1 MKKKR
6 KGLISFAFILIMSV
20 LFAVNVF
27 AASGDDYASMQIA
40 VTGPD
45 TPSPENAS
53 IIFSAQP
60 KMDKMTYLGSE
71 EEGRYSELYSEKIE
85 WNGVQARQVYVEN
98 YFYFKL
104 DESFAGKDDS
114 VFEIILDYW
123 DYGGGGYFY
132 VEYMPRGASEVKSE
146 RVYKLG
152 LDENNV
158 KTQGTWFRVR
168 IHIDDAE
175 FTGKFDNGADIRI
188 RSGAYNSFSK
198 VEVRNISR
206 SAAPDEKLG
215 TFNRQKANSLH
226 TLEVFDGF
234 GEGEEFDPC
243 LDKELTREEA
253 LTQLIKSYRMEDK
266 ALSEN
271 MKSGFS
277 DVSPVAEP
285 YVAMAVQLGVVEK
298 GSVLGAKDY
307 FSQKELITWYLKLI
321 GENVTGETDVYALA
335 KDKKLINV
343 GSMIFQPEKN
353 ADVDAF
359 VHLAMNSFSMTN
371 PETGYCPFS
380 EGISSGDYNMQTLA
394 KANDENIW
402 DWLMSSEFKVPKKT
416 CVDKYTGR
424 TYYTVNFFGQY
435 AIKPYFT
442 MNCMSMDETR
452 IYFNTSEYKCW
463 EYNIETEMCR
473 YIEHCASEND
483 FMITPL
489 NNLWYINKK
498 YEIWKLDLDTP
509 YPYEKTYIGKLPEW
523 QRSSPSLLQVNNDE
537 SKLSVWWND
546 NKGDIDNKLV
556 TRLPVFDIK
565 TGEWDL
571 SHYYGFDFPVYAP
584 NHPCLNPN
592 PEYDHLYFFAH
603 ETLSDTLAY
612 FYEGSL
618 NPERVWVVNMD
629 TDEYYN
635 AVEQKWFRSP
645 DSKKPGSGYVG
656 ENAGH
661 EFWSY
666 DGEWIGKV
674 GGSTYVDGM
683 RGFVGPDTN
692 FLIQRPDGTDKR
704 YIKADYGIA
713 PTVLGSAGTGTNH
726 SMISH
731 DGRWI
736 AADNKYGSSAKLS
749 GLFVIDAET
758 GATSTVAFVPQNGAN
773 PGHLHPQMS
782 PKNTYAIFGCWDE
795 TFKIAQFGW
804 ADVSD
809 ITSKP
814 APGGRYDISETCDA
828 IDYDGNFAFDVKPL
842 YKMGGTY
849 EGTKVPAGKELY
861 VNVKR
866 EVADDDNVA
875 AEITITYKD
884 DTTLPITLNYHRWV
898 VNSHKYVNMVTDDK
912 IYIERKGTGKIVSKT
927 LKFDDICLGNMD
939 VLGTDFRIGAAG
951 TDATII
957 SVDVKPTSASGKD
970 ENK

>member
-1 MKKKR
+1 MKRNR
-6 KGLISFAFILIMSV
+6 KGLISFAFILIVS
-20 LFAVNVF
+20 LFFAVNAF
-27 AASGDDYASMQIA
+27 AASDDDYASMSIA

-45 TPSPENAS
+45 TPKAENAS
-53 IIFSAQP
+53 IIFSTEP

-71 EEGRYSELYSEKIE
+71 NEGRYTELYSEPAV
-85 WNGVQARQVYVEN
+85 WNDVESRQVYVEN
-98 YFYFKL
+98 LFYFKI

-132 VEYMPRGASEVKSE
+132 LEYMPRGSSSTKSE
-146 RVYKLG
+146 RIYKLG
-152 LDENNV
+152 LDENGK
-158 KTQGTWFRVR
+158 KTAGTWFRVR
-168 IHIDDAE
+168 IHLDDAE
-175 FTGKFDNGADIRI
+175 FTGKFSNGADFRI

-206 SAAPDEKLG
+206 TAAPDEKLG
-215 TFNRQKANSLH
+215 TFNRKKAKSLH
-226 TLEVFDGF
+226 TLGVFDGF
-234 GEGEEFDPC
+234 GEGEEFSPC

-253 LTQLIKSYRMEDK
+253 LVQLIKSYRMEDE

-277 DVSPVAEP
+277 DVSEAAEP
-285 YVAMAVQLGVVEK
+285 YVAMAIKLGIIEK
-298 GSVLGAKDY
+298 GTSLGAKEN
-307 FSQKELITWYLKLI
+307 FTQKELIEWYLKLV
-321 GENVTGETDVYALA
+321 GENITDETDVYELA
-335 KDKKLINV
+335 KSKKLINN

-353 ADVDAF
+353 ADVDTL
-359 VHLAMNSFSMTN
+359 VHLAMNCFSMTN
-371 PETGYCPFS
+371 PNTGYCPFTDGMNAG
-380 EGISSGDYNMQTLA
+380 EYNMETLA
-394 KANDENIW
+394 KANDDNIW
-402 DWLMSSEFKVPKKT
+402 DWLMSSDFSLPKQT
-416 CVDKYTGR
+416 HVDKYTGR
-424 TYYTVNFFGQY
+424 TYYTVNFFGQN

-452 IYFNTSEYKCW
+452 IYFNTSDYKFW

-473 YIEHCASEND
+473 YISNIPNENNY
-483 FMITPL
+483 MVTPL
-489 NNLWYINKK
+489 NNLWFINSKR
-498 YEIWKLDLDTP
+498 EIWKMDLDTP
-509 YPYEKTYIGKLPEW
+509 YPYEKTYIGAIPEW
-523 QRSSPSLLQVNNDE
+523 QRSAPSLLQVNNDE

-546 NKGDIDNKLV
+546 NKGDFDNTLV
-556 TRLPVFDIK
+556 TRLPVFDVK

-603 ETLSDTLAY
+603 ETLATTLAY

-618 NPERVWVVNMD
+618 NPERVWIANLD

-645 DSKKPGSGYVG
+645 DPKKPGSGYVG

-674 GGSTYVDGM
+674 GGSTYIDSM

-692 FLIQRPDGTDKR
+692 FLLQRPDGTDRR
-704 YIKADYGIA
+704 YIKANYGIA
-713 PTVLGSAGTGTNH
+713 TTVIGSAGSGTNH

-731 DGRWI
+731 DGRWM

-749 GLFVIDAET
+749 GLFVIDVMT
-758 GATSTVAFVPQNGAN
+758 GATETIAFVPENSVN

-782 PKNTYAIFGCWDE
+782 PKNTYAIFGCWDK
-795 TFKIAQFGW
+795 TFKTVEFGW

-828 IDYDGNFAFDVKPL
+828 IAYEGDFDFDVEPL
-842 YKMGGTY
+842 YKEDGTY
-849 EGTKVPAGKELY
+849 EGTKIPVGKELY

-866 EVADDDNVA
+866 EVVDDDNVA

-884 DTTLPITLNYHRWV
+884 DTTLPIAFNYHRWIV
-898 VNSHKYVNMVTDDK
+898 TSHKYVNKVTTEK
-912 IYIERKGTGKIVSKT
+912 VYIERKGTGKIVSKT

-939 VLGTDFRIGAAG
+939 VLGTDFRIGAVG

-957 SVDVKPTSASGKD
+957 SVDVKVRKD

>member
-1 MKKKR
+1 MKR
-6 KGLISFAFILIMSV
+6 IRTGLIPLVFVLMISVLLIMASTSA
-20 LFAVNVF
+20 L
-27 AASGDDYASMQIA
+27 AASDDDYASMSIA
-40 VTGPD
+40 VTGLDAPN
-45 TPSPENAS
+45 PENAS
-53 IIFSAQP
+53 IIFSAEP

-71 EEGRYSELYSEKIE
+71 EEDRYSELYSEKAV
-85 WNGVQARQVYVEN
+85 WNGVESRQVYVEN

-104 DESFAGKDDS
+104 DESFAGKADS

-132 VEYMPRGASEVKSE
+132 LEYMPRGSSTTKSE

-152 LDENNV
+152 LDENGV
-158 KTQGTWFRVR
+158 KTTGTWFRVR

-175 FTGKFDNGADIRI
+175 FTGKFPNGADFRI

-206 SAAPDEKLG
+206 SAASDEKLG
-215 TFNRQKANSLH
+215 TFNRKNANSLH
-226 TLEVFDGF
+226 ILEVFNGF
-234 GEGEEFDPC
+234 GEGEEFVPC

-253 LTQLIKSYRMEDK
+253 LTQLIKSYRKDGE

-277 DVSPVAEP
+277 DVSPEAEP
-285 YVAMAVQLGVVEK
+285 YVAMALKLGIIDSGK
-298 GSVLGAKDY
+298 TLGAKDY
-307 FSQKELITWYLKLI
+307 FSQKELIEWYLKLI
-321 GENVTGETDVYALA
+321 GEDITDETDVYQLA
-335 KDKKLINV
+335 KDKKLVNA

-359 VHLAMNSFSMTN
+359 VHLAMNCFSMTN
-371 PETGYCPFS
+371 PKTGYCPFTD
-380 EGISSGDYNMQTLA
+380 GIESGDYNLETLA
-394 KANDENIW
+394 NANDDNIW
-402 DWLMSSEFKVPKKT
+402 DWLVSADFKLPKKT
-416 CVDKYTGR
+416 HVDKYTGR
-424 TYYTVNFFGQY
+424 TYYTVDFFGQN

-452 IYFNTSEYKCW
+452 IYFRTQDCNIW
-463 EYNIETEMCR
+463 EYNIDTEMCR
-473 YIEHCASEND
+473 FISDSPNENNC
-483 FMITPL
+483 MVTPL
-489 NNLWYINKK
+489 NNLWFINKS
-498 YEIWKLDLDTP
+498 YEIWKLDLDT
-509 YPYEKTYIGKLPEW
+509 YEETYIGKLPEW
-523 QRSSPSLLQVNNDE
+523 QRSEPSLLQVNNDE
-537 SKLSVWWND
+537 SKLSVWWKD
-546 NKGDIDNKLV
+546 SKGDFDNTLM

-571 SHYYGFDFPVYAP
+571 SHYYGFDYPDYAP
-584 NHPCLNPN
+584 NHPCINPN
-592 PEYDHLYFFAH
+592 PEYSNLYFFAH
-603 ETLSDTLAY
+603 ETTSATSAY

-618 NPERVWVVNMD
+618 NPERVWIVDMD

-645 DSKKPGSGYVG
+645 DPEKPGSGYVG
-656 ENAGH
+656 ELAGH

-674 GGSTYVDGM
+674 GASTYVDNM

-692 FLIQRPDGTDKR
+692 FLLQRPDGTDKR

-736 AADNKYGSSAKLS
+736 VADNKYGSSTKLS

-758 GATSTVAFVPQNGAN
+758 GATDTIAFVPENGVN

-795 TFKIAQFGW
+795 TYKIVRFGW

-828 IDYDGNFAFDVKPL
+828 IAYEGDFAFDVEPL
-842 YKMGGTY
+842 YKEDGTY

-866 EVADDDNVA
+866 EVVDDDNA
-875 AEITITYKD
+875 AVEITITYKD
-884 DTTLPITLNYHRWV
+884 DTTLPITLDYHKWI
-898 VNSHKYVNMVTDDK
+898 VNSHNYVNKVTDEK
-912 IYIERKGTGKIVSKT
+912 IYIERKGTGGIVSKT
-927 LKFDDICLGNMD
+927 IKLEDICLGNMD
-939 VLGTDFRIGAAG
+939 VLGTDFRIGAVGAA
-951 TDATII
+951 ATII
-957 SVDVKPTSASGKD
+957 SVDVKPITASGK
-970 ENK
+970 EGK

>member
-1 MKKKR
+1 MKR
-6 KGLISFAFILIMSV
+6 KRIGLISFAFILIMSV
-20 LFAVNVF
+20 LFAVNTF
-27 AASGDDYASMQIA
+27 AASDDDYASMQTA

-45 TPSPENAS
+45 TPNSENAS
-53 IIFSAQP
+53 IIFSSRP

-71 EEGRYSELYSEKIE
+71 EEGRYSELYSEKVE
-85 WNGVQARQVYVEN
+85 WNGVEARQVYVEN

-104 DESFAGKDDS
+104 DENFAGKDDS

-132 VEYMPRGASEVKSE
+132 VEYQPRGSTTTKSE

-152 LDENNV
+152 LDENGV

-206 SAAPDEKLG
+206 TAKPGEKIG

-226 TLEVFDGF
+226 TLEVFDGY
-234 GEGEEFDPC
+234 GEGEVFEPR

-253 LTQLIKSYRMEDK
+253 LTQLIKTYRMEDE
-266 ALSEN
+266 ALSKN
-271 MKSGFS
+271 IKSGFS
-277 DVSPVAEP
+277 DVSPEADP
-285 YVAMAVQLGVVEK
+285 YVAMAIELGIIEK
-298 GSVLGAKDY
+298 GDTLGAKDY
-307 FSQKELITWYLKLI
+307 FTQKELVEWYLKLI
-321 GENVTGETDVYALA
+321 GENVTEETDVYQLA
-335 KDKKLINV
+335 KDKKLITV
-343 GSMIFQPEKN
+343 GSMLFQPEKN

-359 VHLAMNSFSMTN
+359 VLLAMNCFSMTN
-371 PETGYCPFS
+371 PDTGYCPFTD
-380 EGISSGDYNMQTLA
+380 GMNSGDYNMETLA
-394 KANDENIW
+394 NANDDNIW
-402 DWLMSSEFKVPKKT
+402 DWLMSTDFKIPKKT
-416 CVDKYTGR
+416 YVDKYTGR
-424 TYYTVNFFGQY
+424 TYYTVNFFGQN

-452 IYFNTSEYKCW
+452 IYFRTADNKIW
-463 EYNIETEMCR
+463 EYNIKTEMCK
-473 YIEHCASEND
+473 YISDSPNENNC
-483 FMITPL
+483 MVTPL
-489 NNLWYINKK
+489 NNLWYINRK
-498 YEIWKLDLDTP
+498 YEIWKLDLDT
-509 YPYEKTYIGKLPEW
+509 YEATFIGKLPEW
-523 QRSSPSLLQVNNDE
+523 QKSSPSLLQVNNDE
-537 SKLSVWWND
+537 SKLSVWWAD
-546 NKGDIDNKLV
+546 NSGEFDNKLM
-556 TRLPVFDIK
+556 TRFPIFDIK

-571 SHYYGFDFPVYAP
+571 SHYYGFDFPDYAP
-584 NHPCLNPN
+584 NHPCINPN
-592 PEYDHLYFFAH
+592 PKYSNLYFFAH
-603 ETLSDTLAY
+603 ETSNATLAY

-618 NPERVWVVNMD
+618 NPERVWIVNTD

-635 AVEQKWFRSP
+635 IVEQKWFRSP
-645 DSKKPGSGYVG
+645 DPEKPGSGYVG

-674 GGSTYVDGM
+674 GSSTYVDGM

-692 FLIQRPDGTDKR
+692 FLLQRIDGTDKR

-713 PTVLGSAGTGTNH
+713 PTILGSAGTGTNH

-758 GATSTVAFVPQNGAN
+758 GATETIAFLPQNSAN

-809 ITSKP
+809 ITGNP
-814 APGGRYDISETCDA
+814 ASGGRYDISESCDA
-828 IDYDGNFAFDVKPL
+828 IAYEGDFAFDVNPL
-842 YKMGGTY
+842 YAEDGTY
-849 EGTKVPAGKELY
+849 VGTEVPAGKELY

-866 EVADDDNVA
+866 EVVDSDNVA
-875 AEITITYKD
+875 AEISITYKD
-884 DTTLPITLNYHRWV
+884 DTTLPITFYYHRWIQ
-898 VNSHKYVNMVTDDK
+898 NSHKYVNKVTTEK
-912 IYIERKGTGKIVSKT
+912 NYIDRKNTGKIVT
-927 LKFDDICLGNMD
+927 QTFKFDDICLGNMD
-939 VLGTDFRIGAAG
+939 LLGTDFRVGAAG
-951 TDATII
+951 SPATII
-957 SVDVKPTSASGKD
+957 SVDVKVISGKD
-970 ENK
+970 GK